1 MGFVVTEWYVSLP
14 GCQMQNLWFYRFYHA
29 PPFRHQN
36 LNTMSS
42 TISRVHLLCI
52 SCSRCDML
60 YIREIGRSL
69 RTNFGEHRRAA
80 IGNDANQ
87 PVAKHFNTGI
97 DSVSDIEIVP
107 SVPFLEERI
116 ATKDMKCIS
125 FPNMELSTPMALMNI
140 ILSKADIDS
149 IRTFNSYL
157 HTILTLP
164 FLPFNSYILLDIL

>member
-1 MGFVVTEWYVSLP
+1 
-14 GCQMQNLWFYRFYHA
+14 
-29 PPFRHQN
+29 
-36 LNTMSS
+36 
-42 TISRVHLLCI
+42 
-52 SCSRCDML
+52 ML
-60 YIREIGRSL
+60 YIGEIGRSL

>member
-1 MGFVVTEWYVSLP
+1 
-14 GCQMQNLWFYRFYHA
+14 
-29 PPFRHQN
+29 
-36 LNTMSS
+36 MSS
-42 TISRVHLLCI
+42 TISRVHFLCI
-52 SCSRCDML
+52 SCSRCGML
-60 YIREIGRSL
+60 YIGEIGRSL
-69 RTNFGEHRRAA
+69 RTKFGKHRRAA

-97 DSVSDIEIVP
+97 DSVSDTEIVP

-149 IRTFNSYL
+149 TFNSYL
-157 HTILTLP
+157 NPYLFIFCS
-164 FLPFNSYILLDIL
+164 FLNICVSIFCNVIYISCLYIVLIKCIRSVNFLSSDRFYFLSI

>member
-1 MGFVVTEWYVSLP
+1 
-14 GCQMQNLWFYRFYHA
+14 
-29 PPFRHQN
+29 
-36 LNTMSS
+36 
-42 TISRVHLLCI
+42 
-52 SCSRCDML
+52 ML
-60 YIREIGRSL
+60 YIGEIGRSL

-107 SVPFLEERI
+107 SVPILEERI

-149 IRTFNSYL
+149 IRIYV
-157 HTILTLP
+157 
-164 FLPFNSYILLDIL
+164 